1 MRFEA
6 VEVAIEAV
14 AALREPVE
22 KLARRDADLARQ
34 IRRAASGIVLQTS
47 EGGRRMGKDRD
58 QMFRTA
64 AGSCSETLDA
74 LRVAEAWGHV
84 KAAETA
90 RARALL
96 DRVNAILVPARSSPP
111 VTRRTGRDD
120 RSPTSRSGR
129 QSSR

>member
-1 MRFEA
+1 MA
-6 VEVAIEAV
+6 VEAV

-47 EGGRRMGKDRD
+47 EGGRRIGKDRD

-64 AGSCSETLDA
+64 AGSCSETLVA

-96 DRVNAILVPARSSPP
+96 DRVNAILYRLVHP
-111 VTRRTGRDD
+111 RR
-120 RSPTSRSGR
+120 
-129 QSSR
+129 